1 MKFQTD
7 VVAWLTVYVVI
18 ARGIALRLGDG
29 ELPFAHRS
37 RSRPD
42 PADMPSREYHSGQ
55 IW

>member
-37 RSRPD
+37 QSRPD